1 MTLQQLKY
9 LIEVANSG
17 SMNEAAKKLYVSQ
30 PSLSSAIKELEQEF
44 GITLFNRT
52 NKGISLSNEGQ
63 EFLGYAKQIIEQT
76 HLLEERYLDQT
87 ERKIK
92 FSISCQHYSFAISAF
107 IELIQ
112 EYGYNEYDFTIQET
126 RTAEIIEDVKS
137 MKSELGILYLNDFNR
152 KVLTKLFRENQLT
165 FHSLFKAQPHVF
177 IGKHHPLA
185 SASILSL
192 EQLNDYPYLSFNQRN
207 QNSFYFSEEIGS
219 TYTHKKSIQVNDRA
233 TLFNLLLGLNGYT
246 ISTGIISKELNPDII
261 AIPLQL
267 DDMIEIGYIKQ
278 KNVALSKIGQI
289 YIDKMNHYI
298 YNLL

>member
-92 FSISCQHYSFAISAF
+92 FSISCQH
-107 IELIQ
+107 
-112 EYGYNEYDFTIQET
+112 
-126 RTAEIIEDVKS
+126 
-137 MKSELGILYLNDFNR
+137 
-152 KVLTKLFRENQLT
+152 
-165 FHSLFKAQPHVF
+165 
-177 IGKHHPLA
+177 
-185 SASILSL
+185 
-192 EQLNDYPYLSFNQRN
+192 
-207 QNSFYFSEEIGS
+207 
-219 TYTHKKSIQVNDRA
+219 
-233 TLFNLLLGLNGYT
+233 
-246 ISTGIISKELNPDII
+246 
-261 AIPLQL
+261 
-267 DDMIEIGYIKQ
+267 
-278 KNVALSKIGQI
+278 
-289 YIDKMNHYI
+289 
-298 YNLL
+298 

>member
-52 NKGISLSNEGQ
+52 NKGISLSSEGQ

-137 MKSELGILYLNDFNR
+137 MKSE
-152 KVLTKLFRENQLT
+152 
-165 FHSLFKAQPHVF
+165 
-177 IGKHHPLA
+177 
-185 SASILSL
+185 
-192 EQLNDYPYLSFNQRN
+192 
-207 QNSFYFSEEIGS
+207 
-219 TYTHKKSIQVNDRA
+219 
-233 TLFNLLLGLNGYT
+233 
-246 ISTGIISKELNPDII
+246 
-261 AIPLQL
+261 
-267 DDMIEIGYIKQ
+267 
-278 KNVALSKIGQI
+278 
-289 YIDKMNHYI
+289 
-298 YNLL
+298 